1 MKTWLMK
8 KKVVIASVI
17 ALLLATSALTVIAS
31 NSVSRRELS
40 VITRDLLSGWNVRD
54 RRGGIYLSQGRS
66 YYFST
71 TLFRGSDYL
80 IVGAGDR
87 SVRDLDIELY
97 DEYWNPIDDD
107 NDRDSTPVVQV
118 TPRWTGTFY
127 VVVRMYSGSG
137 YSNVAICYR

>member
-17 ALLLATSALTVIAS
+17 ALLMAASAVTVVAS

-40 VITRDLLSGWNVRD
+40 AITRKLLSGWDIRD
-54 RRGGIYLSQGRS
+54 RRGGRHLSQGRS

-97 DEYWNPIDDD
+97 DENWNSIDDD
-107 NDRDSTPVVQV
+107 NDSDSTPVVQV
-118 TPRWTGTFY
+118 RPRWTGTFY
-127 VVVRMYSGSG
+127 VVVRMYRGRG
-137 YSNVAICYR
+137 YSNVAVCYR